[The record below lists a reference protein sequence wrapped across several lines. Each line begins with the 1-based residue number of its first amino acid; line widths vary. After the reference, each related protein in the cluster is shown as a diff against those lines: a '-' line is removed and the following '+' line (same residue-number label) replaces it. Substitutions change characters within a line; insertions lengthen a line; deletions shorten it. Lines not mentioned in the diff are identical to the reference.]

1 MKFRVS
7 LLILIFGVLVLLTGC
22 VSNRSSLLEKRV
34 YRSGWS
40 FSPIKRLRTN
50 PVLKIQNRTDK
61 DISTVHSS
69 FIPKNDQRVLLQ
81 PIIKQSRENVSQV
94 ALPSESSKPVVS
106 PFTGRRFEPLRNE
119 AIEEKTEESVQIFQE
134 AIDEP
139 KAPIITAG
147 IIALIIA
154 LINLLF
160 FMWVPFL
167 GVLSALLS
175 IVFAIKALKLDNKNS
190 KLYGAASL
198 IISAF
203 TIFVSIIM
211 TFVLMNGLQLFGNI

>member
-7 LLILIFGVLVLLTGC
+7 LLILIFAVLILLTGC
-22 VSNRSSLLEKRV
+22 VSNRSSLIEKRV

-40 FSPIKRLRTN
+40 FNPIKRLRTN
-50 PVLKIQNRTDK
+50 PVLNIQNRTDK

-94 ALPSESSKPVVS
+94 ALPSESTKPVVS

-119 AIEEKTEESVQIFQE
+119 TVEEKTEESIQLFQQ

-211 TFVLMNGLQLFGNI
+211 TLVLMNGLQLFGNI